1 MNTMIHLRDRGSNID
16 TSWMDVDVSTRGVWL
31 RPASWVSETSGIEY
45 RVFAWSGT
53 EAGLEIPPAAD
64 ASRGWAGPAVFMPIS
79 QVYDYLTENGH
90 YGSAGNMISD
100 IMWAARKAEKSAP
113 WESAV
118 KKAELVN
125 LTPHSITIRAEDGTE
140 TTIPP
145 SGTVARVSTT
155 DEAVGTCPIT
165 GAPIVRRVF
174 GDVTGL
180 PAEGT
185 PCIVSALVLSAVPG
199 RAGIYAP
206 DTGPTAIRNDAGQII
221 AVTRLV
227 AA

>member
-1 MNTMIHLRDRGSNID
+1 MTMINLRERGSDVD

-64 ASRGWAGPAVFMPIS
+64 ASRGWAGPAVFMPIREA
-79 QVYDYLTENGH
+79 YDYLIEHGH
-90 YGSAGNMISD
+90 EGSVGNMIAD
-100 IMWAARKAEKSAP
+100 IIWAARKAEKSAP
-113 WESAV
+113 WESAE

-125 LTPHSITIRAEDGTE
+125 LTPHAITIRAQDGTE

-155 DEAVGTCPIT
+155 DEVVGTCPIT

-174 GDVTGL
+174 GEVTGL

-199 RAGIYAP
+199 RAGVYAP
-206 DTGPTAIRNDAGQII
+206 DTGPTAIRNDAGQIT

>member
-1 MNTMIHLRDRGSNID
+1 MTMFNLIERGSDKD
-16 TSWMDVDVSTRGVWL
+16 TSWMDVDVSDRGVWL
-31 RPASWVSETSGIEY
+31 RPASWVSEESGMEY

-53 EAGLEIPPAAD
+53 EADLQIPPAAD
-64 ASRGWAGPAVFMPIS
+64 ASRGWAGPAVFMAIA
-79 QVYDYLTENGH
+79 QVYDYLIENDH
-90 YGSAGNMISD
+90 AGSAGNMVAD

-113 WESAV
+113 WESA

-155 DEAVGTCPIT
+155 DEVVGTCPIT
-165 GAPIVRRVF
+165 GAPIVRRRF
-174 GDVTGL
+174 GEVAGL

-185 PCIVSALVLSAVPG
+185 PCLVSALVLSAVPG
-199 RAGIYAP
+199 RAGVYAP
-206 DTGPTAIRNDAGQII
+206 DTGPTAIRNEAGQII